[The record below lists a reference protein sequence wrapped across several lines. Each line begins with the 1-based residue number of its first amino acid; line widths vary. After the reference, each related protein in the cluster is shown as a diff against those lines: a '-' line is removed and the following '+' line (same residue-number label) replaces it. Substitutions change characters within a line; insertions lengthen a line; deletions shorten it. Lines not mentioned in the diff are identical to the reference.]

1 MLSGFAGKKER
12 TLVGLMSGTSA
23 DGVDAALVKI
33 QGQGVDASISLV
45 AFDSLRY
52 SQAVRSAILGCQ
64 GPGAGANRHV
74 TLLDAYLGE
83 LFAHAALHI
92 CKKAQVD
99 PELVD
104 AIGSH
109 GQTLYH
115 HPQQEAMPGFLVRG
129 TRQIG
134 SAAIIAERT
143 GITTV
148 SDFRSRDMAA
158 GGLGAP
164 LVPYLDYV
172 LYHHRSRGRIA
183 LNIGGVANVTAIPAG
198 ASPDGVIAFDT
209 GPGNCLIDA
218 AAAHFTQGKSAFDS
232 EGSMAMSGRADERLL
247 GRLLEH
253 PYFHQPPPK
262 ALDKEV
268 FGRAYFKEFL
278 GANPSISGPD
288 ALATLT
294 SLTAKSIAAAIL
306 EFLAQKER
314 YEELIVSGGGARNL
328 VLMAQLER
336 LLPDLLVTPA
346 DEYGIPAKAK
356 EAVLMAFLAH
366 ETLLGRPGNLPS
378 ATSARGPAILGAIT
392 PGARFFDE

>member
-1 MLSGFAGKKER
+1 MLAGFAQKKER
-12 TLVGLMSGTSA
+12 TLIGLMSGTSA

-33 QGQGVDASISLV
+33 QGQGVDAAIALV
-45 AFDSLRY
+45 AFDTLRF
-52 SQAVRSAILGCQ
+52 SQSVRSAILACQ
-64 GPGAGANRHV
+64 GPGAGSNRHV

-92 CKKAQVD
+92 CKKAGVD
-99 PELVD
+99 PDAVD

-134 SAAIIAERT
+134 NAAVIAERT

-183 LNIGGVANVTAIPAG
+183 LNIGGVANVTALPAG
-198 ASPDGVIAFDT
+198 APPEEVLAFDT

-218 AAAHFTQGKSAFDS
+218 AVSHFTQGKAAFDS
-232 EGSMAMSGRADERLL
+232 EGAMAMTGRADEKVLAALL
-247 GRLLEH
+247 DH
-253 PYFHQPPPK
+253 PYLRQTPPK

-268 FGRAYFKEFL
+268 FGRAFFKEFL
-278 GANPSISGPD
+278 AANPSLSGPD
-288 ALATLT
+288 VLATF
-294 SLTAKSIAAAIL
+294 TAFTARSVAAAIL

-314 YEELIVSGGGARNL
+314 FEELIVSGGGAKNL
-328 VLMAQLER
+328 VLLAQLEQ

-346 DEYGIPAKAK
+346 DDYGIPSKAK

-366 ETLLGRPGNLPS
+366 ETLMGKPGNLPS
-378 ATSARGPAILGAIT
+378 ATGATRPSVLGSIT
-392 PGARFFDE
+392 PGARFFEE